1 MIPKRVLVNLEKCG
15 SDSTWISRRPT
26 AANAPSTAM
35 VMCPCLAPAR
45 YTTGMNSAHRT
56 MDMSRAHL
64 GGGCGSSDGMVSI
77 IWKYSLADSVAVSDM
92 TMAHI
97 QPPKM
102 MAPRPAIASV
112 TPEAIRSWSL
122 PMDTLGLT
130 MPESDEPASAAAASA
145 RTPRVRFGSRERLA
159 SSASPAPFTAAT
171 RSPPRAPKP
180 TLPLAPPQTCRGPSP
195 VPPCPSLAPW
205 HFTFASGTS
214 RETGVRLATPR
225 DRDAAGTTTPAVAAC
240 SMATISREF
249 VSALVR

>member
-1 MIPKRVLVNLEKCG
+1 
-15 SDSTWISRRPT
+15 
-26 AANAPSTAM
+26 
-35 VMCPCLAPAR
+35 
-45 YTTGMNSAHRT
+45 
-56 MDMSRAHL
+56 
-64 GGGCGSSDGMVSI
+64 
-77 IWKYSLADSVAVSDM
+77 M

-122 PMDTLGLT
+122 PMDTLGDDALLSRGRSVGIGGRGQTNRHGEETLEKGADSGSRQGSERLIAFAFGERELT
-130 MPESDEPASAAAASA
+130 ESDEPASAARCPREPGGFAS
-145 RTPRVRFGSRERLA
+145 VRA
-159 SSASPAPFTAAT
+159 SASPRARRPR
-171 RSPPRAPKP
+171 RSRRRPGHRRAPKP

-195 VPPCPSLAPW
+195 VRPCPSVAPW
-205 HFTFASGTS
+205 HFTFASGTP
-214 RETGVRLATPR
+214 RDTGVHLATPR

>member
-1 MIPKRVLVNLEKCG
+1 
-15 SDSTWISRRPT
+15 
-26 AANAPSTAM
+26 
-35 VMCPCLAPAR
+35 
-45 YTTGMNSAHRT
+45 
-56 MDMSRAHL
+56 
-64 GGGCGSSDGMVSI
+64 
-77 IWKYSLADSVAVSDM
+77 
-92 TMAHI
+92 
-97 QPPKM
+97 
-102 MAPRPAIASV
+102 
-112 TPEAIRSWSL
+112 
-122 PMDTLGLT
+122 MDTLGLT
-130 MPESDEPASAAAASA
+130 MPCSVGGGGVGIGGHGQTNRRGWEETLWKKVLTQALAKGVREVDRIRVGGREPTESDEPASAAAASA

-159 SSASPAPFTAAT
+159 SSAPPAPFTAAT

-205 HFTFASGTS
+205 HFTFASGTP